1 MKTVNIHETV
11 TRRKQKTRQLQLI
24 KSASPRQ
31 KKKNYPKAEKKK
43 KKLQQKPQRELNI
56 HLEMISGDLSLQW
69 LGAGLGFP
77 ARD

>member
-31 KKKNYPKAEKKK
+31 KKKTTPKQKRKKK
-43 KKLQQKPQRELNI
+43 TTTETPKRIKYP
-56 HLEMISGDLSLQW
+56 
-69 LGAGLGFP
+69 P
-77 ARD
+77 

>member
-31 KKKNYPKAEKKK
+31 KKKLPQSRKEK